1 MSYADG
7 IRLGMSV
14 INDSKAAKIKEEELK
29 AWREDREDKK
39 GRNKLIDTSM
49 EDTLASLSSPK
60 SDTVSPFLTQQ
71 GLMPMSTYYEGEQGA
86 YNRRQGFGAAPDQV
100 TQAEPLNL
108 PKRDNTLA
116 MNQLRIA
123 QAARDTAGFSTG
135 VSAEKQE
142 QLAFDAA
149 QIQSYVTNKAT
160 PEQIKAFSDKY
171 TGDARIPGK
180 MKFDKAT
187 GMTTIDLD
195 SGESVQLNKQQ
206 FGSYLAGMYRQE
218 QGDPTAGASI
228 TAIHEALGKQADAIY
243 NRQNGAVKVNNDV
256 AKEAADQKHRSQM
269 LGIQSGQETRA
280 RELHKIAMED
290 HKIPAAV
297 KLQATSLAKQM
308 ENIGSAL
315 NNAMAKGE
323 FNPENPGTKELLK
336 TQARLGDQYQALLSG
351 YAPGAKG
358 GSTSN
363 PFEFGSNDKPKTDD
377 TTKPA
382 EVPKASKLPAR
393 PVNLPETA
401 IPMSYYNRAGGN
413 PELARKLMVD
423 DLTAQLAGN
432 LPQTSMT
439 SMLNK
444 HAPQR

>member
-86 YNRRQGFGAAPDQV
+86 YNRRQGFGAAPDLP

-116 MNQLRIA
+116 MGQLKA
-123 QAARDTAGFSTG
+123 LQAARDSSGFFTA
-135 VSAEKQE
+135 ANADKQA
-142 QLAFDAA
+142 QLAHDAA

-243 NRQNGAVKVNNDV
+243 NRQTGAVKVNNDV
-256 AKEAADQKHRSQM
+256 AKEGADQKHRSQM
-269 LGIQSGQETRA
+269 LGIQAGQETRA

-290 HKIPAAV
+290 SKIPAAV

-308 ENIGSAL
+308 ENIGTSLNKAMAEGQFDP
-315 NNAMAKGE
+315 NNA
-323 FNPENPGTKELLK
+323 GTKSLLEK
-336 TQARLGDQYQALLSG
+336 QADLGIQYERLLAGYIPKGKDQPTGLPDASAFAAQP
-351 YAPGAKG
+351 APAA
-358 GSTSN
+358 T
-363 PFEFGSNDKPKTDD
+363 
-377 TTKPA
+377 A
-382 EVPKASKLPAR
+382 QQPAR
-393 PVNLPETA
+393 PTAPPAPGMQMGDYLNSIGRSLSGNSQAQIGSIKNKLQQGLPLSGVEQVIARENNLIST
-401 IPMSYYNRAGGN
+401 R
-413 PELARKLMVD
+413 
-423 DLTAQLAGN
+423 
-432 LPQTSMT
+432 
-439 SMLNK
+439 
-444 HAPQR
+444 